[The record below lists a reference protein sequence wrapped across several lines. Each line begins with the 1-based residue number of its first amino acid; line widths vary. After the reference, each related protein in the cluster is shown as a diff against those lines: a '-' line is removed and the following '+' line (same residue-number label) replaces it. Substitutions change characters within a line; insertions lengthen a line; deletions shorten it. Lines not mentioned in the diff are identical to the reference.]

1 MKQFKRIL
9 ASIVLAMAM
18 VVTATPAVNVQTVV
32 AAQKLSFPKKIRITE
47 DTDKHT
53 LKVKGLRKN
62 QSVKFN
68 VDRNANL
75 CINYEKHKKSID
87 VYGYL
92 DGSGKIKAI
101 VSTKGKKKKQ
111 TFICKVTVKLENDDT
126 GDDNDSDDTDVVS
139 LYTNSDTSI
148 SIKKGESKAVTIG
161 YNGSGSVYYNST
173 DKSVAS
179 ASWTKDWKDDETTLT
194 ITGNK
199 AGSATVTVT
208 GEGTDTVLTFT
219 VNVIDDET
227 PEQKLSAYIDAYGG
241 TNSHGQKGIAYRYY
255 KDGSSFSYSIVK
267 ESDHYYSFI
276 MAIDDKKNGTRSALE
291 FETYI
296 PASGQI
302 SVKAVMVGSSYGY
315 NATATFNPSTYNL
328 DDTLYW
334 SITTAGYSD
343 GEITSLYQDNANTG
357 LKLACSGCDL
367 MLKTKVGISMTDLG
381 FTNLWK

>member
-111 TFICKVTVKLENDDT
+111 TLICKVTVKLENDDT

-219 VNVIDDET
+219 VNAIDDET

-241 TNSHGQKGIAYRYY
+241 TNSNGQKGIAYRDY
-255 KDGSSFSYSIVK
+255 KDGNSLTYSIVK
-267 ESDHYYSFI
+267 ESDHYSSFI
-276 MAIDDKKNGTRSALE
+276 MAIDDKNGTQSALE

-302 SVKAVMVGSSYGY
+302 SVEAVMVGSSYGY

-328 DDTLYW
+328 DDKLYW

-343 GEITSLYQDNANTG
+343 GEMTSLYQDHANAC

-367 MLKTKVGISMTDLG
+367 MLETKVGISMTDLG